1 MKWIE
6 GDYLKRQAYEND
18 EWINEKKAIK
28 TFYEYTK
35 KAYNTEITATPNYK
49 KQLNIHENETDNNK
63 IITHISDCLAFYGHM
78 FSVTTAI

>member
-1 MKWIE
+1 MEI
-6 GDYLKRQAYEND
+6 GDKKRNEVDWRSYLKRQAYEND

-49 KQLNIHENETDNNK
+49 K
-63 IITHISDCLAFYGHM
+63 
-78 FSVTTAI
+78 

>member
-49 KQLNIHENETDNNK
+49 K
-63 IITHISDCLAFYGHM
+63 
-78 FSVTTAI
+78 